1 MFAGFTVEQQVR
13 PIRLLLPVGYQYLAA
28 AAFHLSG
35 QSFTAE
41 AATDQQQLEISGKQL
56 LALGVDKIAFREY
69 TCTRIHWYVRSMVQ
83 SSLRVR
89 SCTQRVKRCIAPS
102 ILTALLAM
110 AGLILP
116 EQPQLQEQICLQY
129 SSATACRVW

>member
-1 MFAGFTVEQQVR
+1 
-13 PIRLLLPVGYQYLAA
+13 
-28 AAFHLSG
+28 
-35 QSFTAE
+35 
-41 AATDQQQLEISGKQL
+41 
-56 LALGVDKIAFREY
+56 
-69 TCTRIHWYVRSMVQ
+69 MVQ

-89 SCTQRVKRCIAPS
+89 SGAQRAKRCIAPS